1 MNKHKAKLFVVS
13 APSGC
18 GKGTILEE
26 VFKEKEVYYSVSCT
40 TRKPRENEVDG
51 INYYFIDNDKF
62 EEMKKN
68 NGFLEYAQYANNCY
82 GTPAAPVKENLENG
96 IDVILEIETKG
107 AFQVKKAMPEAVLM
121 FVLPPSVKELRRRLF
136 KRGTETEEVIE
147 ARISEAVGEIEKSY
161 EYDYVIMN
169 DELEDA
175 VNDFKNVFESATN
188 ENSDADKYKPCN
200 EKVKNMIDEVL
211 KNA

>member
-68 NGFLEYAQYANNCY
+68 MKIY
-82 GTPAAPVKENLENG
+82 
-96 IDVILEIETKG
+96 
-107 AFQVKKAMPEAVLM
+107 
-121 FVLPPSVKELRRRLF
+121 
-136 KRGTETEEVIE
+136 
-147 ARISEAVGEIEKSY
+147 
-161 EYDYVIMN
+161 
-169 DELEDA
+169 
-175 VNDFKNVFESATN
+175 FKNSKWKVGFIKINFPFIPFLPQLYSFFRG
-188 ENSDADKYKPCN
+188 
-200 EKVKNMIDEVL
+200 EKK
-211 KNA
+211 